1 MSNSSIVAGPLPAV
15 PGARRPGWR
24 TLAVLAYL
32 SELLLFTKVRG
43 FLGPYA
49 TPVLFYGSVVV
60 MVVAALAALRDQPFL
75 TELPAHSV
83 RRVGLGAVLAGLG
96 TLLVLNIQ
104 IPIVLSQ
111 PIDIHAS
118 DIIPAMQVYAG
129 RFLSGE
135 VVYRY
140 ITAYH
145 YPIFPV
151 YLPAQWF
158 PYTLALKWGI
168 DFRWLSWGL
177 LLLVGFG
184 AYQLV
189 LLRRPLDTA
198 RYALLALLPGLVAWW
213 MVRSDDY
220 IFAQVLEPTII
231 TYYFVLA
238 ASLFV
243 RSAPLQA
250 AAITLCMLSRYSLVF
265 WVPFFLWLLWR
276 EVGWRYA
283 FKVAGLVG
291 AGIVGLYIV
300 PFLSHDWDLFPR
312 HTMAEYYIAAIAEW
326 ERVEQPGALP
336 LHLSNGLSASPW
348 VFRLLDA
355 YPLAVRVSWM
365 QRLHA
370 GASMGVVAAVAFW
383 YWRYGRRYDY
393 RYVALLSLKLALG
406 TFYFF
411 IQVPYTYLVSV
422 SVLLSTFVLM
432 VVLTKQ
438 VPPGDAAVRAAKAE

>member
-1 MSNSSIVAGPLPAV
+1 VSSLASLAGP
-15 PGARRPGWR
+15 GRPGWR
-24 TLAVLAYL
+24 TLAVVAYL
-32 SELLLFTKVRG
+32 AELLLFTQARG
-43 FLGPYA
+43 YFGPYA
-49 TPVLFYGSVVV
+49 SPLLFYGSVVL

-75 TELPAHSV
+75 TEVPAQSM
-83 RRVGLGAVLAGLG
+83 RRVGWGAVLAGLG
-96 TLLVLNIQ
+96 TVLVLNRQ

-140 ITAYH
+140 ITTYH

-158 PYTLALKWGI
+158 PYTLALQWGI

-189 LLRRPLDTA
+189 LLRRPLA
-198 RYALLALLPGLVAWW
+198 AGRYALLALLPGLVVWW
-213 MVRSDDY
+213 MLHTDGY
-220 IFAQVLEPTII
+220 LFAQVLEPTII

-250 AAITLCMLSRYSLVF
+250 AAITLCVLSRYSLIF

-283 FKVAGLVG
+283 FTVAGLVA

-326 ERVEQPGALP
+326 ERSEQPNALP
-336 LHLSNGLSASPW
+336 LHLANGLSASPW
-348 VFRLLDA
+348 VFRLLDGF
-355 YPLAVRVSWM
+355 PLAVRVSWM

-370 GASMGVVAAVAFW
+370 GASVGVVALLAFW

-411 IQVPYTYLVSV
+411 IQVPYTYLISV

-432 VVLTKQ
+432 VVLTRP
-438 VPPGDAAVRAAKAE
+438 VPVGTAPAAEASS

>member
-1 MSNSSIVAGPLPAV
+1 MSSLSPLAGP
-15 PGARRPGWR
+15 GRPGWR
-24 TLAVLAYL
+24 TLAVAAYL
-32 SELLLFTKVRG
+32 GELLLFTQARDY
-43 FLGPYA
+43 FGPYIS
-49 TPVLFYGSVVV
+49 PLLFYGSVVV

-75 TELPAHSV
+75 TEMPAQSV
-83 RRVGLGAVLAGLG
+83 RRVGWGTVLAGLG
-96 TLLVLNIQ
+96 TVLVLNRQ

-140 ITAYH
+140 ITTYH

-158 PYTLALKWGI
+158 PYTLALRWGI

-177 LLLVGFG
+177 LLGVGFG

-189 LLRRPLDTA
+189 LLRRPLA
-198 RYALLALLPGLVAWW
+198 AGRYALLALLPGLVVWW
-213 MVRSDDY
+213 MLHTDGY
-220 IFAQVLEPTII
+220 LFAQVLEPTII

-250 AAITLCMLSRYSLVF
+250 AAITLCVLSRYSLIF

-283 FKVAGLVG
+283 FTVAGLVA

-326 ERVEQPGALP
+326 ERSEQPNALP
-336 LHLSNGLSASPW
+336 LHLANGLSASPW
-348 VFRLLDA
+348 VFRLLNGF
-355 YPLAVRVSWM
+355 PLAVRVSWM

-370 GASMGVVAAVAFW
+370 GASVGVVAVVAFW

-411 IQVPYTYLVSV
+411 IQVPYTYLISV

-432 VVLTKQ
+432 VVLTRP
-438 VPPGDAAVRAAKAE
+438 VPPGNAPAAEAT